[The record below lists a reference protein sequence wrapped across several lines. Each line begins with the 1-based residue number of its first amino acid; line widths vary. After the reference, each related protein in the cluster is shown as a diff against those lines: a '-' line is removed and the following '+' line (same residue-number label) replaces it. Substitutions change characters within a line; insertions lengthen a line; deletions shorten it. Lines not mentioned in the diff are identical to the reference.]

1 MGSRSFLRQL
11 LAPFYTERMKGYA
24 ICTAPRSGSNFL
36 CQLLASTG
44 KLGAPLEY
52 FNGSSRRVLDDPFFP
67 DDPRKQIEKILTS
80 GATSNRTYGLKL
92 FMYQNEQVSREIPW
106 VDLLPDLHF
115 ISLHR
120 NDVIG
125 QAISWSRAE
134 QTGQYRASQSAKA
147 VPVYSAEH
155 IATQIQRIRHENS
168 GWEAYFE
175 ANNIHPLRLIY
186 EEVEADPQSAIDGVA
201 TFIGVDGPCLV
212 DLKKVSVVR
221 QSDSVSSAWREQFA
235 KDMPNLVR

>member
-1 MGSRSFLRQL
+1 MGSWSFLRQL
-11 LAPFYTERMKGYA
+11 LAPFQNERMKGYA

-52 FNGSSRRVLDDPFFP
+52 FNGSSRRVLDDPFYP
-67 DDPRKQIEKILTS
+67 DDPRKQIEKIRTS
-80 GATSNRTYGLKL
+80 GATPNRIYGLKL
-92 FMYQNEQVSREIPW
+92 FMYQNELVSSEIAW
-106 VDLLPDLHF
+106 ADILPDLHF
-115 ISLHR
+115 ISLRR

-134 QTGQYRASQSAKA
+134 QTGQYRASQFAKA

-155 IATQIQRIRHENS
+155 IATQMQRIRHENT
-168 GWEAYFE
+168 GWDAYFE

-186 EEVEADPQSAIDGVA
+186 EEVEADPQSAIDRVA
-201 TFIGVDGPCLV
+201 TFIGVDTPCLV

-221 QSDSVSSAWREQFA
+221 QSDSISAAWRERFLSGQP
-235 KDMPNLVR
+235 DPG